1 MDINL
6 ERNTCDL
13 AVLYRKY
20 IRTSDLL
27 YRAVYKLQ
35 MRLSRHPYNKEIK
48 LPKRQ
53 HTQLYL
59 LQLTPFDSESLVML
73 RQYFADYETDDAL
86 LQYVIIHIE
95 ESVSEFIDRFT

>member
-35 MRLSRHPYNKEIK
+35 MRLSRHPYNKIIK
-48 LPKRQ
+48 LPKRP

-59 LQLTPFDSESLVML
+59 SHLTLFDSETVNTL
-73 RQYFADYETDDAL
+73 RQYFADYETQDAL
-86 LQYVIIHIE
+86 LQYVLIHVD
-95 ESVSEFIDRFT
+95 ESISEFIDRFA

>member
-1 MDINL
+1 MDI
-6 ERNTCDL
+6 ERATCDL

-35 MRLSRHPYNKEIK
+35 MRLSRHPYNKIIA

-59 LQLTPFDSESLVML
+59 SQLTTVDSETIDTL
-73 RQYFADYETDDAL
+73 RQYFANYETQDAL
-86 LQYVIIHIE
+86 LQYVLIHIE